1 MSSDICGPSTGQ
13 NFEPTFLFTSES
25 VGAGHPDKI
34 CDQISDAIVDAC
46 LAQDPMSRVAVECA
60 VKTGMVL
67 VFGEV
72 SSKAQIDYQNL
83 VRNVIKRIGY
93 DDSRKGTAGL
103 SVCKPYILSISL
115 YPAGFDY
122 KSCNVLVAVEGQ
134 SPEIAQ
140 SVDQN
145 AIIEETGAGDQVS
158 TVSVER

>member
-67 VFGEV
+67 VFRGGQFQ
-72 SSKAQIDYQNL
+72 SANWLSKS
-83 VRNVIKRIGY
+83 RSKRH
-93 DDSRKGTAGL
+93 
-103 SVCKPYILSISL
+103 
-115 YPAGFDY
+115 
-122 KSCNVLVAVEGQ
+122 
-134 SPEIAQ
+134 
-140 SVDQN
+140 
-145 AIIEETGAGDQVS
+145 
-158 TVSVER
+158 

>member
-25 VGAGHPDKI
+25 VGSGHPDKI

-72 SSKAQIDYQNL
+72 SSKAQIDYQTL
-83 VRNVIKRIGY
+83 VRSVIKRIGY
-93 DDSRKGTAGL
+93 DDSSKGNFQAYYNQNFMSYTE
-103 SVCKPYILSISL
+103 
-115 YPAGFDY
+115 GFDY

-145 AIIEETGAGDQVS
+145 EIIEETGAGDQVIR
-158 TVSVER
+158 V